1 MVVKRHRLLFKRLI
15 SQIEVRLFISF
26 FAGVFLVKYIILG
39 KTFSKI
45 DFSQLWMIFKKS
57 KAKKRK
63 INFKK
68 SRLCLDKNCSFFSIH
83 INLNEN
89 FVLAKGTFSHK
100 IIPYE
105 IMCFYMKQQK
115 VSQIFQQFIIVTIDT
130 HFCRDSFL
138 N

>member
-1 MVVKRHRLLFKRLI
+1 
-15 SQIEVRLFISF
+15 
-26 FAGVFLVKYIILG
+26 
-39 KTFSKI
+39 
-45 DFSQLWMIFKKS
+45 MIFKKS

-68 SRLCLDKNCSFFSIH
+68 IKALFGQKLFFFSIH

-89 FVLAKGTFSHK
+89 IVLAKGTFSHK

-115 VSQIFQQFIIVTIDT
+115 VSQIFHQFAK
-130 HFCRDSFL
+130 
-138 N
+138 NNGN